1 LKLYWEI
8 FCNFFILIVHL
19 VEILGILSENFC
31 FIFIPGPGCPDPEWF
46 FPDPTKS
53 FGSDRIRIRNT
64 VCIHRSSDGSAWSH
78 PQQQP
83 GELSPNC
90 SLGVREGRTFLWR
103 IATSPPSYFFGT
115 IHVPYT
121 RVWGAVAANAKK
133 AFQQSHKA
141 KSRRSNASLWF
152 SLCLGSYLF
161 ILSLAI
167 DIHSIPENIPYCC
180 ANFRVASVVNSGEKE
195 IT

>member
-1 LKLYWEI
+1 M
-8 FCNFFILIVHL
+8 N
-19 VEILGILSENFC
+19 LSEKFC
-31 FIFIPGPGCPDPEWF
+31 FIFISGPGCPDPELF
-46 FPDPTKS
+46 FPDPTPDPAKS
-53 FGSDRIRIRNT
+53 FGSDWILLRIRNT
-64 VCIHRSSDGSAWSH
+64 VFIHRSSDGSAWSH

-133 AFQQSHKA
+133 AFQHSDKA
-141 KSRRSNASLWF
+141 KSRRSN
-152 SLCLGSYLF
+152 
-161 ILSLAI
+161 LS
-167 DIHSIPENIPYCC
+167 
-180 ANFRVASVVNSGEKE
+180 
-195 IT
+195 